1 MRISISD
8 ICTGCGVCSAINPEV
23 FEIHETFAVPDHSK
37 VNGNED
43 SCIDAVFNCPVG
55 AIHIDEF

>member
-43 SCIDAVFNCPVG
+43 SCIDAVFNCQ
-55 AIHIDEF
+55 